1 MRVSAQHGTT
11 RQRAR
16 ETVTEELPRL
26 LARFGGQ
33 VSNPRYSWTGDTL
46 EFSFR
51 AAGADLQGI
60 LHVNDRDIEIE
71 VGDTAPVP
79 PLPGEDRAR
88 DAGVVR
94 PRIQPNEI
102 KRLTQEHAGTIVRSS
117 FVLSLSKS
125 LP

>member
-11 RQRAR
+11 RQRAK

-46 EFSFR
+46 QFSFR

-60 LHVNDRDIEIE
+60 LHVNDRGVEIE
-71 VGDTAPVP
+71 VGVP
-79 PLPGEDRAR
+79 LRFRLFQGRIEHEMRAWCDRVFSPTKSR
-88 DAGVVR
+88 D
-94 PRIQPNEI
+94 
-102 KRLTQEHAGTIVRSS
+102 
-117 FVLSLSKS
+117 
-125 LP
+125 